1 MGNTYTANV
10 EYDAATDDYILTLP
24 DEMLKEMNLNTGDV
38 LDFDFDENIKCY
50 VMKRRGK
57 LTKSEIV
64 EQLKDSV
71 CSVTFEK
78 VNGEVRKMRC
88 TLQDSVLPKQEG
100 KSKKEQSDEV
110 VSVWDLD
117 KDSWRSFRID
127 KILSFSKVN

>member
-1 MGNTYTANV
+1 
-10 EYDAATDDYILTLP
+10 
-24 DEMLKEMNLNTGDV
+24 
-38 LDFDFDENIKCY
+38 
-50 VMKRRGK
+50 
-57 LTKSEIV
+57 
-64 EQLKDSV
+64 LKDSV